1 MNKIQKV
8 AKIRQ
13 LMHDHYKQ
21 ENRNQY
27 SNLTN
32 TFRIE
37 LTRYLDSTI
46 ASYYK
51 AELITR
57 ALKAVQNDFL
67 KEESQ

>member
-1 MNKIQKV
+1 MNKIQKI
-8 AKIRQ
+8 AKIRK

-21 ENRNQY
+21 ENRSQY

-46 ASYYK
+46 ASHYK
-51 AELITR
+51 AELINR
-57 ALKAVQNDFL
+57 ALTAVKRDF
-67 KEESQ
+67 KEESI